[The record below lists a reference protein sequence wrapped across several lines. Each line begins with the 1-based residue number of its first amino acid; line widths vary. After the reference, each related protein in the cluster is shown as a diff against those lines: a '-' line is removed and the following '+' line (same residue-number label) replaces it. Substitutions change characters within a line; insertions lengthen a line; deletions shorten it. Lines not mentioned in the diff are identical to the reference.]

1 MRTVDVE
8 ERRARLALR
17 HRLAPVARVATPVEA
32 AAALVGLHATDPAS
46 VYLSALARV
55 NGFDVPTME
64 RALYDER
71 SLLKILGMRRTMF
84 VVPRDL
90 AAVVHAS
97 CTVAIAARE
106 RRRDIAMLESAG
118 IADAARWLADAE
130 AATVAALT
138 RRGEAVA
145 TELTKDVPALAL
157 QIPVGQGKKWQGTI
171 GMSTRV
177 LFLLSM
183 EGRIVRARP
192 RGSWIS
198 SQYRWTALDRW
209 VPGGL
214 EPWDVEAARA
224 ELVRRWL
231 AAYGPATVRDVE
243 WWTGWTLGETR
254 KAIAALGTVEVDL
267 DGMPG
272 LLLGD
277 DVEPT
282 PTPEPWL
289 AFLPALDPT
298 VMGWAARD
306 WYLGPHRAPL
316 FDTNGNAGP
325 TIWWSG
331 RVVGGWAQRADGRI
345 AWRLLEDVGSDAE
358 GAAELAAAKLE
369 AWIGGVRITPR
380 FRTPLEKELAT
391 G

>member
-32 AAALVGLHATDPAS
+32 AAAFVGLHATDPAS

-55 NGFDVPTME
+55 DGFDVPAME

-214 EPWDVEAARA
+214 EPWDVEGARA

-231 AAYGPATVRDVE
+231 AAYGPADGDGLGRPRLVPGPASRCVVRHERERGPNDLVV
-243 WWTGWTLGETR
+243 GPGR
-254 KAIAALGTVEVDL
+254 RRLGTARGRPDRVAAAGGRWLRRRGGRGARGREARGVDRRGP
-267 DGMPG
+267 DHTAVPDAAREG
-272 LLLGD
+272 
-277 DVEPT
+277 
-282 PTPEPWL
+282 
-289 AFLPALDPT
+289 ALDRLNC
-298 VMGWAARD
+298 AR
-306 WYLGPHRAPL
+306 R
-316 FDTNGNAGP
+316 
-325 TIWWSG
+325 G
-331 RVVGGWAQRADGRI
+331 R
-345 AWRLLEDVGSDAE
+345 
-358 GAAELAAAKLE
+358 
-369 AWIGGVRITPR
+369 
-380 FRTPLEKELAT
+380 
-391 G
+391 